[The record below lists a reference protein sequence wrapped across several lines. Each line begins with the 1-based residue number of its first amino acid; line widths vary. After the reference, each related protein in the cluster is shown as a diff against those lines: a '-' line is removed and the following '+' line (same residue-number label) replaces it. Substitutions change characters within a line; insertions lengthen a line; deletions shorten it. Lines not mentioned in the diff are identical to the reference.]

1 MNTSIPGLD
10 NVRAKRMRVAKYSLL
25 ANRIGYLLFAVA
37 IAVFVM
43 AFAFGFT
50 QILVTIITAA
60 MVLGSALLA
69 PSIVLTH
76 AVRATDNE
84 ANGKGYR

>member
-1 MNTSIPGLD
+1 MNSSIPGLD
-10 NVRAKRMRVAKYSLL
+10 EVRVKRMQVARYSLI

-50 QILVTIITAA
+50 QPLVTVITVA
-60 MVLGSALLA
+60 MILGSVLLA

-84 ANGKGYR
+84 ENGKGYR

>member
-1 MNTSIPGLD
+1 MESPQPGIDHVLE
-10 NVRAKRMRVAKYSLL
+10 RRRQVAKYALI

-43 AFAFGFT
+43 AFAFGFNQT
-50 QILVTIITAA
+50 LVTIITISMIA
-60 MVLGSALLA
+60 GSILLA
-69 PSIVLTH
+69 PAIVLTH

-84 ANGKGYR
+84 EAGKGYR